1 MKTFRMA
8 LIVALMAGPASAQ
21 GIGTNILPDTPAKT
35 PDQIEREQAIE
46 RDYKETLKKIPDG
59 KANSDPWGSVR
70 GAESSRTT
78 SAKTTAKTTAKTA
91 PAKSGQA
98 KTTQSKPAANLQ

>member
-8 LIVALMAGPASAQ
+8 LIVALVAGPASAQ
-21 GIGTNILPDTPAKT
+21 GIGTNILPDTPSKT
-35 PDQIEREQAIE
+35 PEQIEREQAIE

-59 KANSDPWGSVR
+59 KASSDPWGSVR
-70 GAESSRTT
+70 GAEAS
-78 SAKTTAKTTAKTA
+78 KTA
-91 PAKSGQA
+91 PAKTPAKTATKTAPTKSGQA